1 MKYRQPGY
9 RDQEYK
15 EEREKKREDNRGPRG
30 PREPRG
36 MSREAQLVT
45 RCYQCGHQEPAL
57 DSVPTEAICPKCH
70 AAQHC
75 CRSCVHFDPG
85 ARFECRQPIP
95 KRFTSK
101 TAANT
106 CEAFKPETVLDATG
120 RRIVTPGPAAPA
132 AGEKVSPGRAAFE
145 ALFKKK

>member
-9 RDQEYK
+9 RDQDYK
-15 EEREKKREDNRGPRG
+15 EEREKRRHEDKGPRG

-36 MSREAQLVT
+36 MAREARLVT

-57 DSVPTEAICPKCH
+57 DSVPTDALCPKCR

-75 CRSCVHFDPG
+75 CRNCVHFDPG

-95 KRFTSK
+95 RPVSSK

-106 CEAFKPETVLDATG
+106 CKFFKPETVLDATG
-120 RRIVTPGPAAPA
+120 RRIVSPGPAAPP
-132 AGEKVSPGRAAFE
+132 GEKVSPGRAAFE